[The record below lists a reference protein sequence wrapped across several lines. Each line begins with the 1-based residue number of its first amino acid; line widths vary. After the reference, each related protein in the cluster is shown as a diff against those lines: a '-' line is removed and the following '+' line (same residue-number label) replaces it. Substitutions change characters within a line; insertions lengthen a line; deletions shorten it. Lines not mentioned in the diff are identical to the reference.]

1 MKRFNFLCIIAVLAV
16 SCFAVGQVSRAG
28 EAEDLI
34 GDPEKTIF
42 FIFATGGIQ
51 GSFGTMETCVFCH
64 GNGGKGTAEGRK
76 MNVPDFTDAN
86 WQSSVTDEQMI
97 AHLESNDK
105 GCTKCRGRI
114 SEAAI
119 KKLVKIVRN
128 FGTGS

>member
-1 MKRFNFLCIIAVLAV
+1 MKRFKFLCILAILAV
-16 SCFAVGQVSRAG
+16 SCFAVSQTSSAG

-34 GDPEKTIF
+34 GDPEKSIF

-76 MNVPDFTDAN
+76 MNVPDFTDAK
-86 WQSSVTDEQMI
+86 WQASVTDKQLV
-97 AHLESNDK
+97 AHLEDSNK

-119 KKLVKIVRN
+119 KKLVEIVRN
-128 FGTGS
+128 FGS

>member
-1 MKRFNFLCIIAVLAV
+1 MKRFKFLCILAILTV
-16 SCFAVGQVSRAG
+16 SCFAVSHTGRAG

-64 GNGGKGTAEGRK
+64 GNGGKGTAEGKK
-76 MNVPDFTDAN
+76 MNVPDFTDAK
-86 WQSSVTDEQMI
+86 WQASVTDEQMI
-97 AHLESNDK
+97 VHLEDSNK

-119 KKLVKIVRN
+119 KKLVEIVRN
-128 FGTGS
+128 FGS